1 MIRKLQE
8 GAATI
13 TLYEDEYSRRLRVD
27 EYQGQLPAV
36 LTLLLSSL
44 PPWCEKLIVKSR
56 PRDVTFFQ
64 GHGLTE
70 EAKIGGYFSGVD
82 MHFMTKYFLQAR
94 SHSAHPA
101 EEEEIIRRVIESPP
115 AKEGRA
121 VLVER
126 ALPADASQLAALYA
140 KCFRIYPTPVSETDH
155 ILKTMTEGTLYVCVR
170 DNGRIVS
177 AASAEINEIHHNA
190 ELTDCATAEGYEGK
204 GLMRALLLELER
216 LLRKRTIKCF
226 YTIARSESFGMN
238 KVFHQ
243 LGYTFGGRMTRN
255 CMIYSG
261 LEDMNV
267 WWKYYS

>member
-27 EYQGQLPAV
+27 DYQGQLPAV
-36 LTLLLSSL
+36 FTLVMASIPL
-44 PPWCEKLIVKSR
+44 WCEKLIVKSR
-56 PRDVTFFQ
+56 PRDVGFFR

-70 EAKIGGYFSGVD
+70 EASIGGYFSGID
-82 MHFMTKYFLQAR
+82 MHFMTKYFVSSR
-94 SHSAHPA
+94 GHSAHLA
-101 EEEEIIRRVIESPP
+101 EEEEIIRQVIESPP
-115 AKEGRA
+115 GKEGRA

-140 KCFRIYPTPVSETDH
+140 KCFRIYPTPVSEPDH
-155 ILKTMTEGTLYVCVR
+155 ILKTMNEGTLYVFVR

-177 AASAEINEIHHNA
+177 AASAEINETYHNA
-190 ELTDCATAEGYEGK
+190 ELTDCTTAEGYEGK

-216 LLRKRTIKCF
+216 LLRQRTINCL

-243 LGYTFGGRMTRN
+243 LGYTFGGRMTKN
-255 CMIYSG
+255 CMIFSG

-267 WWKYYS
+267 WWKYSS